1 MEGGDIMTKLVIGA
15 FPDREDAN
23 EAILELEEAGVP
35 KEDFSVIGQEDAEKT
50 GNFTDTAAESTTGKV
65 AGGGAAVGGVAG
77 GLAGLIAGAVAT
89 AGMFIAGPVV
99 LLAGLG
105 WVALATVTG
114 GAVGAAAG
122 GIVGALVGLGIPEE
136 TAKHHESVIKAGGVL
151 LGVDDHEVTE
161 EEIRECFEEHGAE
174 QIATITHE
182 NVPARVAALVA

>member
-1 MEGGDIMTKLVIGA
+1 MAKLVIGA
-15 FPDREDAN
+15 FPDRKEAN
-23 EAILELEEAGVP
+23 EAVMDLEDAGVP
-35 KEDFSVIGQEDAEKT
+35 MDDFSVIGQEDADKT
-50 GNFTDTAAESTTGKV
+50 GNFKDTMSESTTGKV
-65 AGGGAAVGGVAG
+65 TGGGAAVGGAAG

-89 AGMFIAGPVV
+89 AGMFVAGPVV

-151 LGVDDHEVTE
+151 LGVEDNEASE
-161 EEIRECFEEHGAE
+161 NEIRECFEKHGAE
-174 QIATITHE
+174 QIAVVEHATI
-182 NVPARVAALVA
+182 PGRIAAALS